1 MTWTQ
6 FLTEALGLLTGG
18 LTTVAS
24 ALGSGISSYVQGLLM
39 TGEGASQTMSAFAST
54 IFIFGGISLAFTL
67 GRWILNFCSSLGN
80 RNR

>member
-1 MTWTQ
+1 MTWTA

-24 ALGSGISSYVQGLLM
+24 ALGSGMSSYVNGLLIQNN
-39 TGEGASQTMSAFAST
+39 AMSAFAAT

-67 GRWILNFCSSLGN
+67 GRWVVNFISSLGN